1 MQLVKLKD
9 VVMRVKDKVDKDSTN
24 LEYYI
29 GGEHIDSGEL
39 CITRKGK
46 IEGST
51 IGPAFHMH
59 FMPGDVLLMS
69 RNPHLKKAG
78 VVDFEGICS
87 DVSYI
92 CRTKNDEILSQRY
105 LPFIFQTDHFWQ
117 FVEENKKGGLPFF
130 LNWSDFEKYE
140 FPLPSIEKQHELADL
155 LWAAQSTKL
164 SYIEL
169 LKQTEE
175 LVKSQFVEM
184 FSDIPRVEYRK
195 LSEVCKIITDGTHQ
209 PPKFIDKGIPFLL
222 VSNITGNV
230 IAYDTPKYI
239 SQETY
244 DVLMKRTPIEIG
256 DILLSTV
263 GSYGHPAIVKDN
275 RPFSFQRHI
284 AYLKPDASKID
295 SVYLHTAILSDD
307 VQKQIDDL
315 VLGVAQKTLNLSAIR
330 GIHIPVPSIDRQQ
343 AFNLF
348 VEQTDKSKFE
358 IQKAIEAINVMMK
371 SLIEQNYNY

>member
-1 MQLVKLKD
+1 
-9 VVMRVKDKVDKDSTN
+9 
-24 LEYYI
+24 
-29 GGEHIDSGEL
+29 
-39 CITRKGK
+39 
-46 IEGST
+46 
-51 IGPAFHMH
+51 
-59 FMPGDVLLMS
+59 
-69 RNPHLKKAG
+69 
-78 VVDFEGICS
+78 
-87 DVSYI
+87 
-92 CRTKNDEILSQRY
+92 
-105 LPFIFQTDHFWQ
+105 
-117 FVEENKKGGLPFF
+117 
-130 LNWSDFEKYE
+130 
-140 FPLPSIEKQHELADL
+140 
-155 LWAAQSTKL
+155 
-164 SYIEL
+164 
-169 LKQTEE
+169 
-175 LVKSQFVEM
+175 M

-348 VEQTDKSKFE
+348 VEQTDKSKFNVQ
-358 IQKAIEAINVMMK
+358 IAIYRDVW
-371 SLIEQNYNY
+371 

>member
-348 VEQTDKSKFE
+348 VEQTDKSK
-358 IQKAIEAINVMMK
+358 
-371 SLIEQNYNY
+371 LIKQVR